1 MKKVIA
7 KDDFQAFISGKLH
20 SHIKGE
26 EITGLKYEQIV
37 KLNEMGLI
45 EPLDFKDLVII
56 KREIDNPAKDKKT
69 KEE

>member
-7 KDDFQAFISGKLH
+7 KVDFQAVISGKLY
-20 SHIKGE
+20 SHIKGD

-56 KREIDNPAKDKKT
+56 KREIENPTKDKKT